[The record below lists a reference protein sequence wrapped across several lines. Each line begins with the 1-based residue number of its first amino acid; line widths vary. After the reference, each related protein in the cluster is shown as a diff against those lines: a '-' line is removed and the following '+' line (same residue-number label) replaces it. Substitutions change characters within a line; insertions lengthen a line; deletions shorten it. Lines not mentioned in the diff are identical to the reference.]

1 MRTLRIAISDPPTG
15 DIIHRFRNFGED
27 VYRELR
33 EECTVRIDEID
44 ASTTSFMVRDIHRRD
59 LRRITRII
67 TELLR
72 EHHFEASATVTS
84 L

>member
-1 MRTLRIAISDPPTG
+1 MRAIRIAISDPPTG

-27 VYRELR
+27 LYRELR
-33 EECTVRIDEID
+33 EECTVSLDEID
-44 ASTTSFMVRDIHRRD
+44 SSTTAFVVRDIHKRD
-59 LRRITRII
+59 LRRITKMI

-72 EHHFEASATVTS
+72 EHHFEATATVTS